1 MNLFKAFIIFII
13 LLAVSLGGI
22 YYVNTKKTEPS
33 ADESANQQSE
43 KEAGDSDSEIMGL
56 MTYIN
61 NRIESNEPLREAE
74 VKKGSSNKS
83 GVSDATISKMV
94 KAVNGGKIFLSQ
106 YGKIDT
112 ALGGFLK
119 YKVEDIE
126 RNLLALNTAN
136 TETAKE
142 IKRYSPDLF
151 SEYAISLSLEEMSKN
166 MQQVSIVANVAKQIS
181 YVPSNKP
188 RAADDD
194 QVNPSII
201 YNDSMLNE
209 KEHAKAIN
217 SNYKLNP
224 AGAKIESGDAF
235 ILFDELNKAVIVRGT
250 RIIATIESFSS
261 YSGQY

>member
-13 LLAVSLGGI
+13 LLAISLGGI
-22 YYVNTKKTEPS
+22 YYVSTEKTEPPV
-33 ADESANQQSE
+33 DESSYGQRAE
-43 KEAGDSDSEIMGL
+43 EAGDSDSKILGL
-56 MTYIN
+56 MTYID
-61 NRIESNEPLREAE
+61 NRIQSDEPIREAE
-74 VKKGSSNKS
+74 VKKGPHNES

-94 KAVNGGKIFLSQ
+94 KATNEGKIFLSQ
-106 YGKIDT
+106 YGGIDT

-119 YKVEDIE
+119 YKIEDIE
-126 RNLLALNTAN
+126 RNLLALNTAD
-136 TETAKE
+136 AKLIRE

-151 SEYAISLSLEEMSKN
+151 SEYAIGLSLEETSKN
-166 MQQVSIVANVAKQIS
+166 MQQVSIVANIAKQIG

-188 RAADDD
+188 RAADDN

-201 YNDSMLNE
+201 YNDSMLSE
-209 KEHAKAIN
+209 EEHAKTIN

-224 AGAKIESGDAF
+224 ASAKIESGDAF
-235 ILFDELNKAVIVRGT
+235 ILFDEINKAVIVRGT